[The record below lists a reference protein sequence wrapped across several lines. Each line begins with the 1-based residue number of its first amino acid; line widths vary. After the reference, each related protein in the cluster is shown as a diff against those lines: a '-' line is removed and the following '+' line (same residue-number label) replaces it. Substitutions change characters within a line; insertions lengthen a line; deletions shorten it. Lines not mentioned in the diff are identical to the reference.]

1 VRPGGLVTFTLTA
14 TAAGRGTARDITV
27 CDRMPAL
34 LDVVDRGG
42 ARLRDGR
49 WCWDIA
55 SLPSGS
61 SRTLRITVRAGSVSQ
76 GRRVTNIAALTAG
89 TQAPRFAR
97 AAVRIVPPRARL
109 TG

>member
-1 VRPGGLVTFTLTA
+1 VTFTLTA

-42 ARLRDGR
+42 AALRDGR

-76 GRRVTNIAALTAG
+76 GRRVTNIAALTSG

-97 AAVRIVPPRARL
+97 AVVRIVAPRARL